1 MICQVSKISHKK
13 ITMFVIMTI
22 KEKYNH
28 YIASLK
34 TIYSDGEAIAITNI
48 IFEHFVKLNKSD
60 LLLRGNETLS
70 VEILSSLNI
79 ALAKLLLHEP
89 VQYITSEAW
98 FYNLKFYVT
107 NDVLIPRPETE
118 ELVHE
123 AIAFL
128 KTNNKESVIDIG
140 TGSGCIPISIKKNI
154 PNANVMAIDV
164 NEAALAV
171 AKKNAI
177 TNNVEINF
185 RKIDFLDENNYS
197 AFENFDVIISNP
209 PYIPE
214 EEKSILDKNVTQY
227 EPHLALFVPQN
238 DKLIFY
244 ERILSFAEN
253 HLNQN
258 GKIFL
263 ETHENLAKET
273 AAIFSEKNYFVEIKK
288 DMQGKE
294 RMLIIYRY
302 PTL

>member
-1 MICQVSKISHKK
+1 MCQVSKISYKK

-28 YIASLK
+28 YTALLK
-34 TIYSDGEAIAITNI
+34 TIYSDGEAIAIANI

-70 VEILSSLNI
+70 DEILSSLNI
-79 ALAKLLLHEP
+79 ALAKLLTHEP
-89 VQYITSEAW
+89 VQYITNEAW

-118 ELVHE
+118 ELVLE
-123 AIAFL
+123 VINFL
-128 KTNNKESVIDIG
+128 KQNSVKSVLDIG

-164 NEAALAV
+164 SEAALLV
-171 AKKNAI
+171 AKENAI
-177 TNNVEINF
+177 TNNVEIDF
-185 RKIDFLDENNYS
+185 RKTDFLDENNYTS
-197 AFENFDVIISNP
+197 FENFDVIISNP

-214 EEKSILDKNVTQY
+214 EEKDILDKNVTAY

-238 DKLIFY
+238 DSLIFY
-244 ERILSFAEN
+244 KKILLFAED

-258 GKIFL
+258 GRIFL

-273 AAIFSEKNYFVEIKK
+273 AALFVEKNYFVEIKN
-288 DMQGKE
+288 DMQSKE
-294 RMLIIYRY
+294 RMLIIYRFQ
-302 PTL
+302 